1 MKVQQNAALEQIDKT
16 TADAR
21 HTDGKYLF
29 TRSGHRHTRTIVKI
43 GDMKVGN
50 QELAII
56 AGPCSVESAEQIMR
70 IAREVKAA
78 GANLLRGG
86 AFKPRT
92 SPYDFQGLGERGL
105 QYLKEASEETGL
117 KVVTEV
123 LDPRHVELVARYA
136 DCLQIGSRN
145 MQNYPLLREVGQCAK
160 PILLKRGL
168 SATYQEF
175 LLAAEYI
182 MSEGNTQVILCER
195 GIRGLSTELRFTL
208 DLNAVPYLKEKT
220 HLPIIV
226 DPSHGTGDAR
236 LVPAMSRA
244 AIACGA
250 DGVII
255 ETHYSPSDSL
265 SDANQTIST
274 DQLAKL
280 VKELAQIARTMG
292 RRICLPEEKAIYK
305 IKQ

>member
-1 MKVQQNAALEQIDKT
+1 MKAQQNIPLKEIDKT
-16 TADAR
+16 TADVRYTA
-21 HTDGKYLF
+21 GKYLF

-92 SPYDFQGLGERGL
+92 SPYDFQGLGEKGL
-105 QYLKEASEETGL
+105 QYLKEASAETGL
-117 KVVTEV
+117 KIVTEV
-123 LDPRHVELVARYA
+123 LDPRDVELVARYA

-145 MQNYPLLREVGQCAK
+145 MQNYPLLREAGRCPK
-160 PILLKRGL
+160 PVLLKRGL
-168 SATYQEF
+168 SATYAEF

-182 MSEGNTQVILCER
+182 MAEGNTQVILCER
-195 GIRGLSTELRFTL
+195 GIRGLSSELRFTL

-255 ETHYSPSDSL
+255 ETHYSPSDSV

-280 VKELAQIARTMG
+280 IKELAQIARTIG
-292 RRICLPEEKAIYK
+292 RRIRLPGEKNSS
-305 IKQ
+305 

>member
-1 MKVQQNAALEQIDKT
+1 MVTQKKISSKEMAPATGIGN
-16 TADAR
+16 
-21 HTDGKYLF
+21 
-29 TRSGHRHTRTIVKI
+29 RSGYLYTGHHRGFRTTVNIDGV
-43 GDMKVGN
+43 KVGN
-50 QELAII
+50 KELAII
-56 AGPCSVESAEQIMR
+56 AGPCSVESAEQISR

-92 SPYDFQGLGERGL
+92 SPYDFQGLGEMGL
-105 QYLKEASEETGL
+105 QYLREAADEAGL

-123 LDPRHVELVARYA
+123 LDPRHVELVAKYA

-145 MQNYPLLREVGQCAK
+145 MQNYPLLREVGRSNRPA
-160 PILLKRGL
+160 LLKRGL
-168 SATYQEF
+168 SATYEEF

-182 MSEGNTQVILCER
+182 MAEGNRQVILCER
-195 GIRGLSTELRFTL
+195 GIRGLSSELRFTL
-208 DLNAVPYLKEKT
+208 DLNAVPYLKERT

-250 DGVII
+250 DGLII
-255 ETHYSPSDSL
+255 ETHYSPSESV
-265 SDANQTIST
+265 SDARQTIST
-274 DQLAKL
+274 D
-280 VKELAQIARTMG
+280 ELASLLRELSRIAATVG
-292 RRICLPEEKAIYK
+292 RDIPVPEAER
-305 IKQ
+305 

>member
-1 MKVQQNAALEQIDKT
+1 MKAQQNAALEQIGKT

-123 LDPRHVELVARYA
+123 LDPRHVELVAGYA

-160 PILLKRGL
+160 PVLLKRGL

-292 RRICLPEEKAIYK
+292 LRICLPEEKAIYK